1 MHIRGAT
8 LALLLAVAPALSAQG
23 TTVTDQVQGR
33 SNEREQ
39 YHDRARRE
47 TSTLVALYQ
56 AFWNAGS
63 ARDLAVMYADD
74 AVIYAGSAAPVRGR
88 RAVREHL
95 EARVRSI
102 GAAELVIKEF
112 GASGDLAY
120 LVVATTGAVQDEA
133 QVRPVEGTTVLVLR
147 RNWRE
152 EWQIESEVGASGPAP
167 AAPAPRP
174 GG

>member
-1 MHIRGAT
+1 MHIRAAA
-8 LALLLAVAPALSAQG
+8 LALLLAAVPGPALRAQG
-23 TTVTDQVQGR
+23 TTVTDQMQGR

-39 YHDRARRE
+39 YNDRVRRE

-63 ARDLAVMYADD
+63 ARDLAAMYADD
-74 AVIYAGSAAPVRGR
+74 AVIYPGAAAPVRGR

-95 EARVRSI
+95 EARVRSV
-102 GAAELVIKEF
+102 GAAELVVREF

-133 QVRPVEGTTVLVLR
+133 QVRPVAGTTVLVLR

-152 EWQIESEVGASGPAP
+152 EWQIESEVGAAAP
-167 AAPAPRP
+167 AEAPRP
-174 GG
+174 GT